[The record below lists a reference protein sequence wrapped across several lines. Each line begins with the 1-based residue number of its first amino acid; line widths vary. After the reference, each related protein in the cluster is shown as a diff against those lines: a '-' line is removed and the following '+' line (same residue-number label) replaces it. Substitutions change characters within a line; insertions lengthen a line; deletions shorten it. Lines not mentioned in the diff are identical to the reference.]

1 MMCVCLPIWFKSM
14 QSSMTTFPLPQ
25 SRTLAA
31 VADRSSLDSSSCSS
45 MESIFDDYEMAETS
59 DLQWNPTESVWPHAS
74 EWQGPLSHIN
84 VIRAREH
91 LPLFA
96 PGSGPASNT
105 ENASYSIYQENY
117 TFKDACNLPGGRY
130 LWIYTHSSGMMNLII
145 RPVPPSPEI
154 HVELKIPNKH
164 EYEARCL
171 DPMRNRDHNG
181 FIITAVAEDDRTII
195 SRFVTRD
202 LPVLDFKRAVKRK
215 CIELGQCTEST
226 DLTMYDEDNVI
237 LCDTKILRP
246 GRLHCRRYRLQN
258 HLIYSFPRIAVGDF
272 ERPQPDPQPAI
283 DEPQSRTQ
291 PAIDEPQSR
300 TQRPPLHRS
309 RGHIDLGQFL

>member
-1 MMCVCLPIWFKSM
+1 
-14 QSSMTTFPLPQ
+14 
-25 SRTLAA
+25 
-31 VADRSSLDSSSCSS
+31 

-117 TFKDACNLPGGRY
+117 TFKEECNLPGGRY

-226 DLTMYDEDNVI
+226 DLTIYHDNVI
-237 LCDTKILRP
+237 MSSRMMLESDFRP
-246 GRLHCRRYRLQN
+246 TRRSRQIDL
-258 HLIYSFPRIAVGDF
+258 FPIIAAGDI
-272 ERPQPDPQPAI
+272 ERPQPDSQSAI
-283 DEPQSRTQ
+283 DEC
-291 PAIDEPQSR
+291 
-300 TQRPPLHRS
+300 RS
-309 RGHIDLGQFL
+309 RGSPMLPLRGQSLDNDQWWEFVGALRP